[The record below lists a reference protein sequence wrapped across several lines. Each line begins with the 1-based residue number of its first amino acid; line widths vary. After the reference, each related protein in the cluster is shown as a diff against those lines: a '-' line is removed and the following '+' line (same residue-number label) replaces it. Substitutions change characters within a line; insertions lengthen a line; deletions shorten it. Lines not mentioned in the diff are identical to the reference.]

1 MSTSEDKISLR
12 DIGRAS
18 LRLLPGVLD
27 AVCGAVRLG
36 LVQAHARR
44 SIGLLLE
51 QQALSN
57 PDKDCLRFEGRRW
70 SYRDFNAWAN
80 RIADVLHQRGI
91 RRGDSVGVLFDNEP
105 ALLACVA
112 AIVKLGAV
120 AGMLNPNQRGEV
132 LAYSVGVIK
141 PKTLLISEACLPAL
155 RSAFAEQPADADW
168 LWVGEGEAP
177 PGLPSLPAL
186 AERANTANPA
196 ITREIEAREACY
208 YIFTSGTTGLPK
220 AARMS
225 HLRWLR
231 SAYGMGQLA
240 MRLHADDVFYCPLP
254 FYHNNALTLCWSS
267 VLAAGATLAMAQ
279 KFSASRF
286 WDDIRHHEATAFV
299 YIGELCRY
307 LLLQAPKKSD
317 REHRVRVAIGNGLR
331 PEIWDEF
338 QQRFG
343 IEHLCEFYGSS
354 EGNLVFVNVFGL
366 ARTAGF
372 SPLPYAIVGFDTEND
387 CPQRNA
393 KGFMQ
398 RVATGEAGLLI
409 SEVSKHNPFD
419 GYTDEKASEAK
430 LFRNVFKQGDCWINS
445 GDLVRE
451 QGMRHIAFVDRV
463 GDTFRW
469 KGENVATTEVERAVG
484 ALPGVE
490 LASVYGVQVPHADG
504 RAGMAAIVLQAG
516 ARFDGISAAKAL
528 LQALPAYA
536 VPVFVRLLD
545 AHETTATFKIRKVDL
560 KQQGFDPAS
569 VDGPLFVLRDR
580 ALGYEPMTAATLARI
595 NDGQLRL

>member
-1 MSTSEDKISLR
+1 MTEPADKFDLR

-18 LRLLPGVLD
+18 LRLLPAARD
-27 AVCGAVRLG
+27 AMRGAVHLG
-36 LVQAHARR
+36 LVRPTGRQ
-44 SIGLLLE
+44 SIGRLLE
-51 QQALSN
+51 AQARKY
-57 PDKDCLRFEGRRW
+57 PDKDCLRFEHQRW
-70 SYRDFNAWAN
+70 SYRDFNAWVN
-80 RIADVLHQRGI
+80 RIADVLGQQGVGRGHC
-91 RRGDSVGVLFDNEP
+91 VGLLFDNEP

-112 AIVKLGAV
+112 AVVKLGAV
-120 AGMLNPNQRGEV
+120 AGLLNPNQRGEV
-132 LAYSVGVIK
+132 LAYSVDVIK
-141 PKTLLISEACLPAL
+141 PKVMLIADACLPAL
-155 RSAFAEQPADADW
+155 RSAFPEVSESARW
-168 LWVGEGEAP
+168 LWVGAGVAP
-177 PGLPSLPAL
+177 SDLSSLPAL
-186 AERANTANPA
+186 AERASTANPA
-196 ITREIEAREACY
+196 VTCTIEAREPCY

-267 VLAAGATLAMAQ
+267 VLAAGATLAMAK

-286 WDDIRHHEATAFV
+286 WDDIRHHDATAFV

-307 LLLQAPKKSD
+307 LLLQPARETD

-343 IEHLCEFYGSS
+343 IEHICEFYGSS
-354 EGNLVFVNVFGL
+354 EGNLVFVNAFGL

-372 SPLPYAIVGFDTEND
+372 SPLPYAIVCFDTENE
-387 CPQRNA
+387 CPQRDA
-393 KGFMQ
+393 KGTMQ
-398 RVATGEAGLLI
+398 RVATGETGLLI

-430 LFRNVFKQGDCWINS
+430 LLRNVFKPGDCWINS

-504 RAGMAAIVLQAG
+504 RAGMAAIVLAAN
-516 ARFDGISAAKAL
+516 ARFDGRAAAKAL

-560 KQQGFDPAS
+560 KQQGFDPVS

-580 ALGYEPMTAATLARI
+580 ALGYEPMTPATLARI
-595 NDGQLRL
+595 KDGQLRL